1 MPVGHDGDGVYVLQ
15 LRRLAKIN
23 DHPPETRRLTRSR
36 NRSCTWARGGG
47 GGVARAEGDEKKTA
61 KRLIKP
67 GLSRAGGSLWFS
79 QEINPVQRQPG
90 ERVRRLGRTNSVV
103 D

>member
-1 MPVGHDGDGVYVLQ
+1 M
-15 LRRLAKIN
+15 
-23 DHPPETRRLTRSR
+23 T
-36 NRSCTWARGGG
+36 
-47 GGVARAEGDEKKTA
+47 RAEEDEKKTA

-90 ERVRRLGRTNSVV
+90 ERVRRYGQDKFGS
-103 D
+103 